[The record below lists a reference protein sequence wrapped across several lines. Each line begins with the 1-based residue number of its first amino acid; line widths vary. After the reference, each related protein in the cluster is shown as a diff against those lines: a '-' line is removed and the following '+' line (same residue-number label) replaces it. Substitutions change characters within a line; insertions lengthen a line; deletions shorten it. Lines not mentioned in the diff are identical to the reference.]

1 MLSTLLFGEPLGTR
15 GGLSVEALGA
25 ELDRALRGVV
35 DAAGARDGALG
46 RAHQAALEW
55 GRILQSPRDYP
66 GIAARRAALLFA
78 LHTLPAVRRHYAQAE
93 PELVADLERR
103 VLPAVV
109 PAFLAGMAQRPEAL
123 VVLTSTLS
131 TMWREPHGRGRR
143 RARGA
148 AAAAGGAGAT
158 GGGAGGQGRTCVKPV
173 WSWTMRGDGEGRGAA
188 AARVARRR
196 RRGRCSSRARARC
209 RGWRRRP
216 RLIIAWMSLAL
227 KAFSEPSAE
236 MPSDSR
242 KLCVIACR

>member
-25 ELDRALRGVV
+25 ELDRALRAVV
-35 DAAGARDGALG
+35 ALLG
-46 RAHQAALEW
+46 REAGPSDAHNQAALEW

-93 PELVADLERR
+93 PELVVDLERR

-131 TMWREPHGRGRR
+131 TMWREPLGEAGVVPGAPPRPPGAPGQQGEGQAGR
-143 RARGA
+143 
-148 AAAAGGAGAT
+148 
-158 GGGAGGQGRTCVKPV
+158 GRTCVKPV
-173 WSWTMRGDGEGRGAA
+173 WSWTMEA
-188 AARVARRR
+188 
-196 RRGRCSSRARARC
+196 
-209 RGWRRRP
+209 
-216 RLIIAWMSLAL
+216 ME
-227 KAFSEPSAE
+227 KAEAPPPLGSTAT
-236 MPSDSR
+236 
-242 KLCVIACR
+242 KA

>member
-25 ELDRALRGVV
+25 ELDRALRAVV
-35 DAAGARDGALG
+35 ALLG
-46 RAHQAALEW
+46 REAGPSDAHNQAALEW

-109 PAFLAGMAQRPEAL
+109 PAFLAGMGQRPEAL

-131 TMWREPHGRGRR
+131 TMWREPMGEAGVVP
-143 RARGA
+143 GA
-148 AAAAGGAGAT
+148 PPRPPGEQGAQGAQGQQGPQGEGAGA
-158 GGGAGGQGRTCVKPV
+158 
-173 WSWTMRGDGEGRGAA
+173 
-188 AARVARRR
+188 
-196 RRGRCSSRARARC
+196 RA
-209 RGWRRRP
+209 
-216 RLIIAWMSLAL
+216 
-227 KAFSEPSAE
+227 
-236 MPSDSR
+236 
-242 KLCVIACR
+242 